1 MSNQIT
7 MGQNRKLKKKLKKLQ
22 KQMPANPEKVFTE
35 IQKFKQGLYEHH
47 QKKLFKPVD
56 EMAKRRQKRKDK
68 MEANA
73 RKRKAEVIQK
83 KNLDRFE

>member
-1 MSNQIT
+1 

-47 QKKLFKPVD
+47 QKKLFKPVN
-56 EMAKRRQKRKDK
+56 EMAKRR
-68 MEANA
+68 
-73 RKRKAEVIQK
+73 
-83 KNLDRFE
+83 